1 MVKIVILPKEHR
13 GRVVYAENELSEFTR
28 RVPTFRTPKQERYD
42 SDVAKHLIRI
52 WDEEGDGDKMIS
64 YFFKKCARLSNPEY
78 WELLRN
84 VWIAAGST
92 ETADRFRRLMK
103 SNRPARGWFMTV
115 EDAETL
121 KAMPD
126 EFTIYRACAPHYNL
140 YEDDILLDTF
150 DIPEEQID
158 NGDIEDPGIS
168 WTLNPVW
175 CRQYAIA
182 KHRIVKAKHVKK
194 EDVFAYVSRRGEE
207 EILLL

>member
-1 MVKIVILPKEHR
+1 MVKIVTLPKEQR

-126 EFTIYRACAPHYNL
+126 EFTVYRACAPHYNL

-150 DIPEEQID
+150 DIPEDQID

-175 CRQYAIA
+175 CRQYAIS
-182 KHRIVKAKHVKK
+182 KHRIVKAKRIKK

-207 EILLL
+207 EIILL